1 MQSKIFEF
9 LFFLSILLFMTVAFL
24 VRVLIAAKKKNTEL
38 KKKVEQQN
46 ENSKNMSEYVKNL
59 SDINSRKDEL
69 SSKLKDAESDED
81 VKNII
86 DSIVSAN
93 NNRVRKPAKD

>member
-1 MQSKIFEF
+1 
-9 LFFLSILLFMTVAFL
+9 
-24 VRVLIAAKKKNTEL
+24 
-38 KKKVEQQN
+38 
-46 ENSKNMSEYVKNL
+46 MSEYFKNL

-93 NNRVRKPAKD
+93 NNRVRKPSKD

>member
-9 LFFLSILLFMTVAFL
+9 LFLSSTLLFMIVAFL
-24 VRVLIAAKKKNTEL
+24 IRILIAIKNKNKEL
-38 KKKVEQQN
+38 KKQVEQQN

>member
-1 MQSKIFEF
+1 MQSKIFEI
-9 LFFLSILLFMTVAFL
+9 LFFLSILLFMIVAFL
-24 VRVLIAAKKKNTEL
+24 IRILIAVKKKNTEL
-38 KKKVEQQN
+38 KKQVKQQN

-59 SDINSRKDEL
+59 SGINSRKDEI
-69 SSKLKDAESDED
+69 SSKLRDAENDED

>member
-1 MQSKIFEF
+1 
-9 LFFLSILLFMTVAFL
+9 
-24 VRVLIAAKKKNTEL
+24 L
-38 KKKVEQQN
+38 KKQVEQQN

-93 NNRVRKPAKD
+93 NNRVRKPSKD